1 MGVNTKQALALAGV
15 AQSAFLVNQLAQ
27 YGLAAQDKQ
36 LTMVNSLFVTNP
48 HSAEEIYGS
57 KAQLKLG
64 LELLSELLSGDTTM
78 FTPNEIMRYLLSLL
92 HLQQKLARD
101 PDMLNTIGTRIDIL
115 ASHYTT
121 RNADNLGDIISEL
134 ARLYQETIS
143 RLPFRIQVRGDMKF
157 LQNDE
162 VAARIRTMLFAGI
175 RSAVLWRQSGGK
187 RWHLMFSR
195 NRLQQQVRQL
205 LHQI

>member
-1 MGVNTKQALALAGV
+1 MAVSSKQALALAGV

-48 HSAEEIYGS
+48 KSAEQVYGS

-78 FTPNEIMRYLLSLL
+78 FSPNEIMRYLLSLL
-92 HLQQKLARD
+92 HLQQKLSQDR
-101 PDMLNTIGTRIDIL
+101 DMLNTIGTRIDIL
-115 ASHYTT
+115 GSHYTE
-121 RNADNLGDIISEL
+121 RNGDNLAEIIREL

-187 RWHLMFSR
+187 RWHLMISR
-195 NRLQQQVRQL
+195 RSLQQQVRQL
-205 LHQI
+205 IHQA